1 VNWLININCLIGKS
15 GNWSIIKERCA
26 LKMDFSIKEN
36 ILVDK
41 LIEQAL
47 LEDIGTGDITTESI
61 IPSKLKAKGIIKTS
75 EEGVVAGLDVAC
87 LIFQKLDSEIIFQ
100 EKIKDG
106 IKVARDKVLAEIT
119 GPARTILKGERV
131 ALNFLQRMSGI
142 ATITSKFCQ
151 EVKDLPV
158 RIVDTRKT
166 TPGLRML
173 EKYAVRMGGGHNH
186 RFGLYDAVLIKDN
199 HIAVAGGIKSAVNS
213 VRKQIS
219 HTVKIE
225 VEVENLSQLQETLEM
240 KVDII
245 MLDNMNLDTMIEA
258 VKMIKGK
265 ALIEASGGV
274 TLKNVREI
282 AQTGVDLI
290 SVGALTHSVKS
301 LDISMEII

>member
-1 VNWLININCLIGKS
+1 
-15 GNWSIIKERCA
+15 
-26 LKMDFSIKEN
+26 MDFLIKEN
-36 ILVDK
+36 ILIDK
-41 LIEQAL
+41 IIEQAL
-47 LEDIGTGDITTESI
+47 LEDIGTGDITSESI
-61 IPSKLKAKGIIKTS
+61 VPSDLKAKGIIKTS
-75 EEGVVAGLDVAC
+75 EEGVVAGLDITY
-87 LIFQKLDSEIIFQ
+87 LIFKKLDSEIIFQ

-106 IKVARDKVLAEIT
+106 TKITRGKVLAKIS
-119 GPARTILKGERV
+119 GSARTILKGERV

-151 EVKDLPV
+151 QVKDFPV

-166 TPGLRML
+166 TPGLRIL

-219 HTVKIE
+219 HTVNIE
-225 VEVENLSQLQETLEM
+225 VEVENLSQLQKALEM

-245 MLDNMNLDTMIEA
+245 MLDNMNLETMTEA
-258 VKMIKGK
+258 VKMVKGK
-265 ALIEASGGV
+265 ALIEASGGI
-274 TLKNVREI
+274 TLEKVRKI
-282 AQTGVDLI
+282 AQIGVDLI

-301 LDISMEII
+301 LDISMEIV

>member
-1 VNWLININCLIGKS
+1 LTWFADKRGI
-15 GNWSIIKERCA
+15 
-26 LKMDFSIKEN
+26 LKMGFSIKEN
-36 ILVDK
+36 IIVDK
-41 LIEQAL
+41 IIERGL
-47 LEDIGTGDITTESI
+47 LEDIGTGDITTKSI
-61 IPSKLKAKGIIKTS
+61 IPSNLKAKGIIKTS
-75 EEGVVAGLDVAC
+75 EEGVVAGLGIAC
-87 LIFQKLDSEIIFQ
+87 LVFKKLDSDITFQ

-106 IKVARDKVLAEIT
+106 TKVARGKVLAEIT

-151 EVKDLPV
+151 EVKDFPA

-166 TPGLRML
+166 TPGLRIL
-173 EKYAVRMGGGHNH
+173 EKYAVRMGGGYNH

-225 VEVENLSQLQETLEM
+225 VEVENLSQFQEALEM

-245 MLDNMNLDTMIEA
+245 MLDNMNLDTMKEA
-258 VKMIKGK
+258 VKMVKGK
-265 ALIEASGGV
+265 VLIEASGGI
-274 TLKNVREI
+274 TLEKARKI

-290 SVGALTHSVKS
+290 SIGVLTHSVKS

>member
-1 VNWLININCLIGKS
+1 
-15 GNWSIIKERCA
+15 
-26 LKMDFSIKEN
+26 MDFSIKEN

-41 LIEQAL
+41 IIEQAL

-61 IPSKLKAKGIIKTS
+61 IPSNLKAKGIIKTS
-75 EEGVVAGLDVAC
+75 DEGVVAGLDIARLV
-87 LIFQKLDSEIIFQ
+87 FQKLDSDNTFQ
-100 EKIKDG
+100 EKIIDG
-106 IKVARDKVLAEIT
+106 TKITQGKLLAEIT
-119 GPARTILKGERV
+119 GSARTILKGERV

-151 EVKDLPV
+151 EVKDFPV

-166 TPGLRML
+166 TPGLRIL

-199 HIAVAGGIKSAVNS
+199 HIAAAGGIKSAVNS

-225 VEVENLSQLQETLEM
+225 VEVENLSQLQEALEM
-240 KVDII
+240 RVDVI
-245 MLDNMNLDTMIEA
+245 MLDNMNLNVMKKA
-258 VKMIKGK
+258 VKTAKDK
-265 ALIEASGGV
+265 VLLEASGRV
-274 TLKNVREI
+274 TLENVREI

-290 SVGALTHSVKS
+290 SIGALTHSVKS
-301 LDISMEII
+301 LDISMEISK